1 MWILSLKTKVFNLMD
16 NLPNVSKKLIDSL
29 DSLFPDQ
36 CPRIDDKDR
45 MVWFKAGQRSVV
57 EVLIEHSKRQTET
70 NIRKN

>member
-16 NLPNVSKKLIDSL
+16 NLPEVSDKLIDSL

-36 CPRIDDKDR
+36 CPRIEDKDR

-57 EVLIEHSKRQTET
+57 EVLMEHSKRQTET
-70 NIRKN
+70 NIRKK